1 ASPFV
6 STQDLAARAGLDRR
20 EMNILAAADALK
32 PLSGERRQ
40 AQWQS
45 ALQMPQ
51 GLLRGS
57 PIQEAQMPLLPPMP
71 EGEAIVNDYHRLGL
85 TLGRHPLALLRGRL
99 QKQRFIPASRL
110 LTDGWPNG

>member
-1 ASPFV
+1 EATLEAPAMPSSPSQPQWVHQPQPAVRLGLGQIKGLSRQAGKRIEQARHASPFV

-20 EMNILAAADALK
+20 EMNMLAAADALK

-45 ALQMPQ
+45 ALQMSQ

-57 PIQEAQMPLLPPMP
+57 PIQETQIPLLPP
-71 EGEAIVNDYHRLGL
+71 
-85 TLGRHPLALLRGRL
+85 
-99 QKQRFIPASRL
+99 
-110 LTDGWPNG
+110 